1 MSTTTDPTPY
11 TQPQACLYLLPTYH
25 HQQVPSC
32 ERPNAHVHAHTRAH
46 VFPYVPGH
54 RPVPTCTRFWVAC
67 AGTQKHSLLDNSPI
81 LDPFGA
87 LGSNQ
92 PSPSQAPL
100 AFAWCCAYLQ
110 MDSGAAGAFGIGS
123 NRNRGSSRW
132 WWQPQR
138 QRGLQQRRCLLW
150 SWDFRQK
157 TGPLTFQH
165 SEGSPHC
172 AGANSWPAG
181 SHSMLK
187 LGDPCEINSAHL
199 VSKV

>member
-1 MSTTTDPTPY
+1 MCMH
-11 TQPQACLYLLPTYH
+11 TQ
-25 HQQVPSC
+25 
-32 ERPNAHVHAHTRAH
+32 EHTCSHTFLDTGQCPLA
-46 VFPYVPGH
+46 
-54 RPVPTCTRFWVAC
+54 RFWVAC
-67 AGTQKHSLLDNSPI
+67 AGTQKHSLLENSPI

-100 AFAWCCAYLQ
+100 AWCCAYLR

-172 AGANSWPAG
+172 AG
-181 SHSMLK
+181 SHSMLR
-187 LGDPCEINSAHL
+187 LGVPCEINSAHL
-199 VSKV
+199 VSRV